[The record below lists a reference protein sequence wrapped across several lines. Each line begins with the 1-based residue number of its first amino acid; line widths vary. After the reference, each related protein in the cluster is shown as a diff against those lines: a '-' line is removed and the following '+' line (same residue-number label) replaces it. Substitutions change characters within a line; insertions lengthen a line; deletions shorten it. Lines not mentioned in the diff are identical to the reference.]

1 MTAAPTDRK
10 LEADGHTGECPQNA
24 EACTSLAASHSDIF
38 CEGCHDWFE
47 QPHVLPNCTDIA
59 WPANWTRQ
67 QAAQWRRDHKL
78 VSQPQAGPH
87 DRPELT
93 SATSTAGAGT
103 LPVSGSAD
111 PNDMAP
117 TG

>member
-1 MTAAPTDRK
+1 MTAGSTGRK
-10 LEADGHTGECPQNA
+10 LEADGHTIGCPENG
-24 EACTSLAASHSDIF
+24 EACTSPVATHSDIF

-47 QPHVLPNCTDIA
+47 QPHVLSNGTDVA
-59 WPANWTRQ
+59 WPANWTRD
-67 QAAQWRRDHKL
+67 QAAQWRREHNL
-78 VSQPQAGPH
+78 VSQAQAGPH

-93 SATSTAGAGT
+93 NATSTAGAGT
-103 LPVSGSAD
+103 LPASGSAD